1 MPKGSILVAES
12 AVADLEEFRNWYSEQ
27 GVPDTGAK
35 NVAEIFEKV
44 EALRDQPAMGRIVAE
59 FDQHFLRELIH
70 LPFRIVYLRE
80 PSRVRVVRLWRSEK
94 LLRLP

>member
-1 MPKGSILVAES
+1 MPKASILFAES
-12 AVADLEEFRNWYSEQ
+12 AVADLEELKDWYSEQ
-27 GVPDTGAK
+27 RVPDTGAK
-35 NVAEIFEKV
+35 IVAEIIEKV
-44 EALRDQPAMGRIVAE
+44 EALRDHPDMGRIVPE